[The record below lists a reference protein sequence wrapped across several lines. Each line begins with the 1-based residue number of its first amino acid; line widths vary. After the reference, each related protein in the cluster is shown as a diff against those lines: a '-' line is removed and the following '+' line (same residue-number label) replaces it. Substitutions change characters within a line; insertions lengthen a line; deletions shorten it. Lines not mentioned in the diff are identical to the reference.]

1 MPPDHNDDENNKK
14 QSTKDAKKLDN
25 KGADSFLK
33 DHGYKDAHD
42 LKKDLL
48 RNQKDKTVGH
58 YDIYNNSKTG
68 ESFLINKIGTVIIP
82 VE

>member
-14 QSTKDAKKLDN
+14 QSAKDAKKLDN

-42 LKKDLL
+42 LKK
-48 RNQKDKTVGH
+48 NYVGKDDISK
-58 YDIYNNSKTG
+58 YDIYRNTKTG
-68 ESFLINKIGTVIIP
+68 ESFLIDKNGTTVVSID
-82 VE
+82 